1 MQELRTLS
9 VKLLFCEIL
18 LFGVGALYTSLFKPM
33 LKLGLV
39 QLVCLLIILSL
50 KYFFNTPSLITEP
63 KTEKL
68 KAVVVSIPKSSKCY
82 QSFRIKKLNSTQKYL
97 ISWYSCD
104 APIVKPGDI
113 WDFQLKLK
121 PIVNLN
127 NPGGFNF
134 KSWAKHHNII
144 ATAGVIIG
152 EKLGVD
158 NSLNTKFLIAQYK
171 LYKNLKKQEL
181 PNNLIV
187 VLGALTL
194 GVKQELTYEIR
205 QWFVLTGT
213 GHLLAISGLHIALIA
228 GFLYFLI
235 LIILKPI
242 SGFFLLDS
250 THSIALVISFII
262 LFLYTLLVGAPIP
275 TIRALVMF
283 GLLVLSFLLKR
294 KIFFYY
300 QWWLAAFIVLC
311 FQPLAIFN
319 IGFWFSFLA
328 VLFLY
333 LISVRIIKHFK
344 KWQQYFLSQWL
355 LGFMLLPISLYSFS
369 QFSVSGLLV
378 NLVAIPWVGLIILPL
393 SLLGQ
398 LLILLQINFS
408 LLWKMIDIL
417 GGRLLAFLSYFS
429 QIKFLVIYHHASFYA
444 MALSFVG
451 VYILIFFKNIKFKL
465 SALLCYI
472 PLFTP
477 VSSVAQGRFRL
488 AALNVGQG
496 LSVVI
501 QTQNHMLVYDT
512 GEKFISGSDMAQ
524 RVVLPYLHYLGKN
537 VINLLLVSHGDNDH
551 SGGVQSLIKYSNVK
565 KILTSELNKFNY
577 FEHTDLCLQGQSW
590 QWDGVSFEILYP
602 DKWHY
607 GLRNN
612 SSCVLK
618 ITTKNKSVLL
628 TGDIESIA
636 EKNVVNLN
644 SSDKLKSDILIVP
657 HHGSKTSSSSLL
669 LNTVQPRLAIISYG
683 HLNRFHF
690 PSQAV
695 IDRYTSMAVDIKS
708 TEYGAVL
715 D

>member
-1 MQELRTLS
+1 M
-9 VKLLFCEIL
+9 
-18 LFGVGALYTSLFKPM
+18 YTSLFKPVF
-33 LKLGLV
+33 KLGLV
-39 QLVCLLIILSL
+39 QLICLLIILSL

-68 KAVVVSIPKSSKCY
+68 KAVVISIPKSNKCY
-82 QSFRIKKLNSTQKYL
+82 QSFKIKKLKTNQKYL
-97 ISWYSCD
+97 ISWYGCD
-104 APIVKPGDI
+104 APIVKPGDV

-121 PIVNLN
+121 PIINFN
-127 NPGGFNF
+127 NPRGFNF
-134 KSWAKHHNII
+134 KSWAQHNSII
-144 ATAGVIIG
+144 ATAGVVSG
-152 EKLGVD
+152 KKFGVD
-158 NSLNTKFLIAQYK
+158 NSLKSKLLIAQSR

-181 PNNLIV
+181 SDNLAT

-228 GFLYFLI
+228 GFLYFLM
-235 LIILKPI
+235 LIIIKPI
-242 SGFFLLDS
+242 SGFFLFDS
-250 THSIALVISFII
+250 THSVALVIIFI
-262 LFLYTLLVGAPIP
+262 LLLLYTMLVGAPIP
-275 TIRALVMF
+275 TIRALIMF
-283 GLLVLSFLLKR
+283 GLLVLGFLLKR

-300 QWWLAAFIVLC
+300 QWWLAAFMVLC

-333 LISVRIIKHFK
+333 LISVKLIKNFK

-355 LGFMLLPISLYSFS
+355 LGFMLLPISFYSFS
-369 QFSVSGLLV
+369 QFSVSGLFV

-398 LLILLQINFS
+398 LLILLKIKFLIIWKIIDFLGES
-408 LLWKMIDIL
+408 LLS
-417 GGRLLAFLSYFS
+417 FLSYCS
-429 QIKFLVIYHHASFYA
+429 QIKFLVIYHHACFYA
-444 MALSFVG
+444 MLLGFIG
-451 VYILIFFKNIKFKL
+451 VYILIFIKNIKFKI
-465 SALLCYI
+465 SAFLCYI
-472 PLFTP
+472 PLLMP
-477 VSSVAQGRFRL
+477 GQSIAQGRFRL

-501 QTQNHMLVYDT
+501 QTQHHILVYDT

-524 RVVLPYLHYLGKN
+524 RVILPYLHYLGKN
-537 VINLLLVSHGDNDH
+537 KINLLLLSHGDNDH
-551 SGGVQSLIKYSNVK
+551 SGGAQSLIKYTNVK
-565 KILTSELNKFNY
+565 KILTSVPSKFNY
-577 FEHTDLCLQGQSW
+577 FKQTALCSQGQSW
-590 QWDGVSFEILYP
+590 QWDNVTFEILYP
-602 DKWHY
+602 DIWHY

-618 ITTKNKSVLL
+618 VTAKNKSVLL
-628 TGDIESIA
+628 AGDIESIA
-636 EKNVVNLN
+636 EKNLVNLN

-657 HHGSKTSSSSLL
+657 HHGSKTSSSDLL
-669 LNTVQPRLAIISYG
+669 LSAVQPNLAIISYG

-690 PSQAV
+690 PSQVV
-695 IDRYTSMAVDIKS
+695 IDRYKAMGIDIKS